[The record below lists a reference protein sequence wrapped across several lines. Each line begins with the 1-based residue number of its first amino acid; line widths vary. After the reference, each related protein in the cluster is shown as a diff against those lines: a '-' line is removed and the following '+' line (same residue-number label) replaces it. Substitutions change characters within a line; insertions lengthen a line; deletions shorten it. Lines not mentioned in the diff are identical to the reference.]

1 MILEWS
7 KKMIKTKNIFERQ
20 HVESIIES
28 PIGERNRVKWRWK
41 WRMPNRLKSCHLD
54 AGESTFN
61 AFAAEFASF
70 PNVGDSGDA
79 T

>member
-1 MILEWS
+1 
-7 KKMIKTKNIFERQ
+7 
-20 HVESIIES
+20 
-28 PIGERNRVKWRWK
+28 
-41 WRMPNRLKSCHLD
+41 MPNRLKSCHLD

-79 T
+79 DTGEGAGVRVFDLAGEPVGASISVGAGLWPYDLRALP

>member
-41 WRMPNRLKSCHLD
+41 SCHLD